1 MPVSGRLRTE
11 AASLSSLTLINRYQ
25 LAQPLR
31 CKYPAVAKTN
41 TNRQRKEL
49 MFELYIQELLTM
61 TSLTERKVQIERT
74 RDNERGFELIEPMT
88 PFTEFI
94 APY

>member
-1 MPVSGRLRTE
+1 
-11 AASLSSLTLINRYQ
+11 
-25 LAQPLR
+25 
-31 CKYPAVAKTN
+31 
-41 TNRQRKEL
+41 

-74 RDNERGFELIEPMT
+74 RDNERGFELVEPMT